1 MAYLLFGHDES
12 KKEKLDQLR
21 KIVKME
27 TPIVFISGWNQ
38 IPMSDIDGRRRMYT
52 DDKFKNEM
60 IKKIVSSLLN
70 QKNNN

>member
-1 MAYLLFGHDES
+1 MNQRLAYLLFDHDES

-38 IPMSDIDGRRRMYT
+38 IPMNDINERRRIYT
-52 DDKFKNEM
+52 DDKFKN
-60 IKKIVSSLLN
+60 
-70 QKNNN
+70 